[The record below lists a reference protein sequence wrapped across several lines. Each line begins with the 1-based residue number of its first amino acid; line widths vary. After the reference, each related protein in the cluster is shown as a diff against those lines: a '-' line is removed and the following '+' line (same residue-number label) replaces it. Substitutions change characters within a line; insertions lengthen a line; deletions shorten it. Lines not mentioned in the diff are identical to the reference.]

1 MVGCYRGGTAWGVRS
16 GERARAGRARA
27 PASVV
32 SRFRASTPTALLQP
46 SAKTIAGFNPASVC
60 CNCRSNLRTRSSSSP
75 RTACERSK
83 RLHLVQQQRL
93 CACLRWGCTCPSPRS
108 NVSAAGRSPRQI
120 LPGDVMKVRTRPAA
134 LANPTTHSQ
143 VLFRAISGLW
153 RFLGWS
159 GTLLVVLISVE
170 SVGKCAR
177 ACAYVR
183 PPRAP
188 PAQASAHTP
197 CCYATEQRCKA
208 ERVTRG
214 PGLQP

>member
-1 MVGCYRGGTAWGVRS
+1 MVGCHRGGTAWGVRS
-16 GERARAGRARA
+16 CWRARGWSVWFLDFELLHRRPCFNQA
-27 PASVV
+27 P
-32 SRFRASTPTALLQP
+32 RHCWLQ
-46 SAKTIAGFNPASVC
+46 SCMRMLQHLSQL
-60 CNCRSNLRTRSSSSP
+60 RSNLRTRSSSSP

-108 NVSAAGRSPRQI
+108 HVSAAGRSPRQI

-134 LANPTTHSQ
+134 LATPTTPSQ
-143 VLFRAISGLW
+143 VLFQAISGLW
-153 RFLGWS
+153 HFLGSS
-159 GTLLVVLISVE
+159 GTLLVVLIGVE

-188 PAQASAHTP
+188 PAQASAQTP

-208 ERVTRG
+208 EQVTRG
-214 PGLQP
+214 PGLEP